1 MCRIIQKN
9 LSYIEE
15 ATKKWEATCN
25 DIVLQAH
32 VEAQHSAKI
41 NFFIKFRYMM
51 YYVYNLVYM
60 LTQ

>member
-32 VEAQHSAKI
+32 VEAQHSTKI
-41 NFFIKFRYMM
+41 NF
-51 YYVYNLVYM
+51 L
-60 LTQ
+60 LSSGT